1 MAFEKVQLMERY
13 DQFAD
18 ADEST
23 AGAGRVS
30 ETLDCLSH
38 LLYLNESDAGLVRL
52 YAHQLEDRLFA
63 LRAVLNSPDPNM
75 RAVRARLC
83 N

>member
-1 MAFEKVQLMERY
+1 MAFEKVQLVDAY
-13 DQFAD
+13 DQFVD
-18 ADEST
+18 ADESMV
-23 AGAGRVS
+23 GAGRVS

-38 LLYLNESDAGLVRL
+38 LVYMEESDAGLVRL
-52 YAHQLEDRLFA
+52 YAQQLEGRLFA

-75 RAVRARLC
+75 RVVQARLC

>member
-1 MAFEKVQLMERY
+1 MAFEKVQVADAY
-13 DQFAD
+13 DQFVD
-18 ADEST
+18 ADESMV
-23 AGAGRVS
+23 GGGRVS
-30 ETLDCLSH
+30 ETLDSLSH
-38 LLYLNESDAGLVRL
+38 LVFMDEGDAGLVRL

-63 LRAVLNSPDPNM
+63 LSAVLNSTDPNM

>member
-1 MAFEKVQLMERY
+1 MAFEKL
-13 DQFAD
+13 QFAD
-18 ADEST
+18 VDDQFTDVDESLV
-23 AGAGRVS
+23 GAMRVS

-38 LLYLNESDAGLVRL
+38 LVYLNESDAGLVRL

>member
-1 MAFEKVQLMERY
+1 MAFEKVEFTIA
-13 DQFAD
+13 DGQFVD
-18 ADEST
+18 ADESM

-30 ETLDCLSH
+30 ETLDSLSH

>member
-1 MAFEKVQLMERY
+1 MAFEKVQPVDAY
-13 DQFAD
+13 DQFAVE
-18 ADEST
+18 DESM
-23 AGAGRVS
+23 AGEVRVS
-30 ETLDCLSH
+30 ATLDSLSH
-38 LLYLNESDAGLVRL
+38 LLYLDESDAGLVRL
-52 YAHQLEDRLFA
+52 YARQLEDRLFA